1 MQSNVIQPLH
11 VPPCCNAKAIRQER
25 TLMFTQEFR
34 FTPAVIAKSRMHTL
48 QNARIGL
55 HHWMLEYFSL
65 GLVL

>member
-1 MQSNVIQPLH
+1 MSYSHFMYHPAAMQKQLDKSVH
-11 VPPCCNAKAIRQER
+11 
-25 TLMFTQEFR
+25 MFTQEFR